1 MLSLMWRPQTGS
13 LDVDA
18 LYRRLLLTSAS
29 WLFAKPRTKPRKA
42 QDTHNCEISWSY
54 VSHLF
59 GFVPFQSPSSGNL
72 ISLKPQLSIPVRPE
86 RSAVG
91 AKSKG
96 PERCFDFARCASY
109 AQHERPLGSLAEI
122 RG

>member
-1 MLSLMWRPQTGS
+1 MEFMAVLQ
-13 LDVDA
+13 
-18 LYRRLLLTSAS
+18 TSATNTSAFISS
-29 WLFAKPRTKPRKA
+29 W
-42 QDTHNCEISWSY
+42 
-54 VSHLF
+54 V
-59 GFVPFQSPSSGNL
+59 L

-96 PERCFDFARCASY
+96 PEGCFDFARCASY
-109 AQHERPLGSLAEI
+109 AQHERSLGSLAEI